1 MLSSMTA
8 PRLRARDWTRFV
20 ARPSVTLLTLLICST
35 TVGLAIAQPAS
46 ASPAQVPASPA
57 LGTKPWACPSG
68 MPAHVTCGRLDVP
81 LDWSDPA
88 SARSVSIAFAVHR
101 ATDGRIGTLTFNPGG
116 PGQSGVDALGF
127 MLGAGPP
134 AMALPAEV
142 IEHFDIVAWD
152 PRGVGYS
159 GPAMEGCER
168 NQVTMGPIPQVG
180 PIDWDEVAR
189 GYHRQMKE
197 VLRRC
202 ADANPEVAA
211 HLGTSQV
218 IEDLEALRQEL
229 TVDQWTYLGVSYG
242 TTIGM
247 AYARAH
253 PDRMRAL
260 VLDGVAPPSESLLQ
274 AASSQAPAWRAALA
288 SFARVYPKAGALTQP
303 VLDALDEQVLS
314 WHGTPFGRF
323 SQQDSVSSLYQSLR
337 SFLPSEARFPR
348 LRDLFVDLAAE
359 IPEEASDP
367 PRPPDSTIEIPMNPL
382 VSLVLCADRS
392 KHPSIAQ
399 AADLARSA
407 ERTGITV
414 AGISILERTLWCAG
428 LGSYG
433 RPLDTSTAPVV
444 LPNAALIVSATG
456 DIKTPMKRAKVAV
469 DQIPGSRLIS
479 YLGTTHGLYPRAGS
493 ACVND
498 AVTDYLVNLR
508 LPADNLTCPIAGP

>member
-1 MLSSMTA
+1 MRCSMPMTEPRA
-8 PRLRARDWTRFV
+8 PRRSRSATGLGAV
-20 ARPSVTLLTLLICST
+20 LLI
-35 TVGLAIAQPAS
+35 VPGLLLVIPQPAS
-46 ASPAQVPASPA
+46 ASDGQAPERSAESAR
-57 LGTKPWACPSG
+57 PWTCPSG
-68 MPAHVTCGRLDVP
+68 LPPDVTCGRFDLP
-81 LDWSDPA
+81 LDWANPTSP
-88 SARSVSIAFAVHR
+88 RSVSLAFAVHR
-101 ATDGRIGTLTFNPGG
+101 APGERIGTLTFNPGG
-116 PGQSGVDALGF
+116 PGQSGIDALGF

-134 AMALPAEV
+134 AMALPQQV
-142 IEHFDIVAWD
+142 VEHFDIVAWD

-168 NQVTMGPIPQVG
+168 DQVTMGPIPQIG

-189 GYHRQMKE
+189 GYHRQLKE

-253 PDRMRAL
+253 PDRIRAL

-288 SFARVYPKAGALTQP
+288 SFARVYPKAGALTHP

-314 WHGTPFGRF
+314 WHGAPFGRF
-323 SQQDSVSSLYQSLR
+323 SQQDSVSSLYESLR

-359 IPEEASDP
+359 IPEEVSDP
-367 PRPPDSTIEIPMNPL
+367 PRPPDSTIEIPMNPI

-433 RPLDTSTAPVV
+433 RPLDTSTAPLV
-444 LPNAALIVSATG
+444 LPNAALIVNATG
-456 DIKTPMKRAKVAV
+456 DIKTPMKRAKVAAG
-469 DQIPGSRLIS
+469 QIPGSRLIS